1 MFRVLVI
8 YNFGRGAKINDVIN
22 GCPLPDNWRTLTEG
36 GSALTSRAKVF
47 GITSWLSLMYGN
59 TGYGVSSP
67 GIQNYLDFYLIM
79 NLFKGNFSIL

>member
-1 MFRVLVI
+1 MT
-8 YNFGRGAKINDVIN
+8 YTYKYVIN

-67 GIQNYLDFYLIM
+67 GDTKLVWFYLAEG
-79 NLFKGNFSIL
+79 KFSIF